1 MSNVVEEIGK
11 INFEGNRTPQSWF
24 ANIKTE
30 TGNTDLVAIT
40 LLAEICYWYT
50 PTIIRDEHTGEVM
63 GYKKKFKADKL
74 QKSYEQLA
82 KQFGLSKVQVR
93 RAIKRLEQQGLIT
106 VEFRNIKVASGL
118 AINNVM
124 FIEPVPEKI
133 AEITYRGYKSI
144 DEEDGDKELSDVITS
159 VSTPIN
165 FKVNM
170 PLPKSTH
177 DYTKKYTR
185 PYANVD
191 TNTEI
196 TTEITTENTTE
207 NIYTP
212 IASENENEDLFEEET
227 EDRKASKGKTKPV
240 PYSEIVNLY
249 NELCPSLPSVKQLTD
264 KRRRKLKTLWEF
276 VGGDIEQIRTVF
288 ENAEDSEFLS
298 GRNEKWT
305 GCNFD
310 WLINTN
316 NFVKVLEGS
325 YNDRSGLRRMPGDD
339 AFGIK
344 AYLRREQEELERK
357 SKNKDPAGIKAYLRE
372 HGYDSI
378 LADVEAKERE
388 VAG

>member
-191 TNTEI
+191 TNTE
-196 TTEITTENTTE
+196 TTTENTTKITTE
-207 NIYTP
+207 DIY
-212 IASENENEDLFEEET
+212 IRDRASETEEENFL
-227 EDRKASKGKTKPV
+227 EEEKPISKGKDAV
-240 PYSEIVNLY
+240 PYKEIVSLY
-249 NELCPSLPSVKQLTD
+249 HKLCPSLPRVVQLTGTR
-264 KRRRKLKTLWEF
+264 KRKLKVLWNF
-276 VGGDIEQIRTVF
+276 VEGNLDKIKEVF
-288 ENAEDSEFLS
+288 EKAEESEFLS
-298 GRNEKWT
+298 GRNAKWT

-325 YNDRSGLRRMPGDD
+325 YNDRRSTGETHRRDEDD
-339 AFGIK
+339 PFGIK
-344 AYLRREQEELERK
+344 AYLSQWGDDLSMYER
-357 SKNKDPAGIKAYLRE
+357 
-372 HGYDSI
+372 
-378 LADVEAKERE
+378 
-388 VAG
+388 